1 LIVFKLYVSYI
12 LYTNY
17 IVNFSIIKN
26 SNNYK
31 KCIVNNVLLLQ
42 NHYDYTSFT
51 LITIII
57 RFMIELNNHN
67 FLFLFQIN
75 IQNIHSNFILIKVID
90 IIIILLL
97 IPLH

>member
-1 LIVFKLYVSYI
+1 
-12 LYTNY
+12 
-17 IVNFSIIKN
+17 
-26 SNNYK
+26 
-31 KCIVNNVLLLQ
+31 
-42 NHYDYTSFT
+42 
-51 LITIII
+51 
-57 RFMIELNNHN
+57 MIELNNHN